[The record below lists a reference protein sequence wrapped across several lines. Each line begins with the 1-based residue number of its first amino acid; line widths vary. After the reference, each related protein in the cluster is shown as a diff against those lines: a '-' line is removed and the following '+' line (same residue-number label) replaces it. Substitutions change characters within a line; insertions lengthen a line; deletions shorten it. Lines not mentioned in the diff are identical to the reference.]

1 MGHVGL
7 DAASAEWWRGA
18 VLYQVYPRSFQD
30 SDGDGVGDLPGL
42 IDRLDHVADLGVDA
56 IWVCPFYPSP
66 QRDFG
71 YDISDH
77 CAVDPTF
84 GRLEDV
90 DRLIAAAHARGLR
103 VLLDLVGGHTSDRHP
118 WFAAS
123 RRNREA
129 PTGDWYVW
137 ADPRPDGTPPNNWL
151 SVFGGPAWTW
161 EPRRRQYYLHHFLS
175 SQPALNLNNPDVQ
188 DALLGIAEFW
198 LERGVDGFRLDAL
211 DFLTHDHALRDNP
224 ANPPANGA
232 VPAKL
237 FGMQHHHHDMIQP
250 GTKPVLRRLRALLDR
265 YPGRVTLG
273 EVSSQD
279 GAYERI
285 AGYTEGREHLH
296 MAYTLR
302 PLRHGFDHPTV
313 AALLRDAIATCERGW
328 PCFSFS
334 NHDVERAAT
343 RWAPGGQPDPRMTR
357 LLLALLLSLPGSA
370 CLYQGEELGLP
381 EAVLREA
388 DIRDPFGLTYWPEFK
403 GRDGSRTP
411 MPWRGD
417 LPHAGFTTPRSA
429 PWLPVA
435 ETHYDLSVSEQEMAP
450 DSTLAFTRSLL
461 RLRRDEP
468 ALRHGRAE
476 SLDLPAPLVGF
487 TREAAGRRITVLF
500 NLSDEA
506 VALPPEIG
514 HGRTPLLGPSV
525 EAKSLPAWGFAVLA
539 EAETAVM
546 VMSPVNELVPA

>member
-1 MGHVGL
+1 
-7 DAASAEWWRGA
+7 
-18 VLYQVYPRSFQD
+18 
-30 SDGDGVGDLPGL
+30 
-42 IDRLDHVADLGVDA
+42 
-56 IWVCPFYPSP
+56 
-66 QRDFG
+66 
-71 YDISDH
+71 
-77 CAVDPTF
+77 
-84 GRLEDV
+84 
-90 DRLIAAAHARGLR
+90 
-103 VLLDLVGGHTSDRHP
+103 
-118 WFAAS
+118 
-123 RRNREA
+123 
-129 PTGDWYVW
+129 
-137 ADPRPDGTPPNNWL
+137 
-151 SVFGGPAWTW
+151 
-161 EPRRRQYYLHHFLS
+161 
-175 SQPALNLNNPDVQ
+175 
-188 DALLGIAEFW
+188 
-198 LERGVDGFRLDAL
+198 
-211 DFLTHDHALRDNP
+211 
-224 ANPPANGA
+224 
-232 VPAKL
+232 
-237 FGMQHHHHDMIQP
+237 
-250 GTKPVLRRLRALLDR
+250 VLRRLRALLDR

-313 AALLRDAIATCERGW
+313 AALLGDAIATCERGW

-334 NHDVERAAT
+334 NHDVERAAS

-417 LPHAGFTTPRSA
+417 LPHAGFTAPRSA

-435 ETHYDLSVSEQEMAP
+435 DTHYALSVSEQEMAP

-476 SLDLPAPLVGF
+476 ALRLPAPLIGF
-487 TREAAGRRITVLF
+487 VRESAGRRITLLF

-506 VALPPEIG
+506 VALPPELAEG
-514 HGRTPLLGPSV
+514 LTPLLGPSV
-525 EAKSLPAWGFAVLA
+525 AAQSLPAWGFAVLA
-539 EAETAVM
+539 EAEAAVM
-546 VMSPVNELVPA
+546 VMSPVNELAPA